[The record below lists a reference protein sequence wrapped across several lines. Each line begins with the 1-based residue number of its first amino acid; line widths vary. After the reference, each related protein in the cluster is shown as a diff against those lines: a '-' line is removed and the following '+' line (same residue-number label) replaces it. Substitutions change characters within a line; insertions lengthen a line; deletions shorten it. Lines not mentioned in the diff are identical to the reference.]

1 MEGGSGKG
9 RNRAVVAGRNRPEP
23 LSGRNW
29 RAGCRH
35 LGLEHG
41 VPSGVELRVAHS
53 AGHTMRTIIA
63 FASALLSSA
72 ALADTVRHV
81 TVPERLWG
89 TWAPSADLCRDS
101 KSTFVVSAKGYVTSQ
116 ANCAIQ
122 WVTET
127 AGSDGP
133 IYSAHMR
140 CASRAE
146 PQETSEVNQI
156 IVSNDRG
163 QLSAGPD
170 FKDLKSYRLCPT
182 N

>member
-1 MEGGSGKG
+1 MGAWAGQKPAPRLRRGLEE
-9 RNRAVVAGRNRPEP
+9 AVAPEVKLPVAYSADNTMRIIIALAFVL
-23 LSGRNW
+23 LSG
-29 RAGCRH
+29 
-35 LGLEHG
+35 
-41 VPSGVELRVAHS
+41 
-53 AGHTMRTIIA
+53 
-63 FASALLSSA
+63 A
-72 ALADTVRHV
+72 ALADSVRHLS
-81 TVPERLWG
+81 VPERLWG
-89 TWAPSADLCRDS
+89 TWAPSADLCSDN

-127 AGSDGP
+127 AGADGP

-146 PQETSEVNQI
+146 PQETTEVNEI

-182 N
+182 K